1 MALTGGV
8 LTIFMLVTLLDDPLY
23 KSQCIEALFGV
34 ISPGMALITTLGLV
48 WGIGL
53 PFSNILTVVPFLVI
67 TIGIDDA
74 FLILAGWRQ
83 SE

>member
-1 MALTGGV
+1 
-8 LTIFMLVTLLDDPLY
+8 
-23 KSQCIEALFGV
+23 
-34 ISPGMALITTLGLV
+34 MALITSLGIIWSLDY
-48 WGIGL
+48 

-74 FLILAGWRQ
+74 FLILAGWRH